1 MKINPLN
8 KNVFSNKIDD
18 SFNIFYIFGNNLGLI
33 DICYSK
39 LKKNLEVDL
48 DNPFITNYF
57 DENKLLTNTEAF
69 FDEFNSI
76 SLFGSKKTIIVDIRQ
91 GDKKND
97 VTKIFTELDKEELY
111 QILRLRS
118 EVFVVEQDCVY
129 QDIDNKDQKA
139 IHLFYKKEEE
149 IIAYTRIF
157 KKGDYYENPSIG
169 RVVVSKNKR
178 GKDLG
183 KEIMLES
190 MKYIKNNIKGEK
202 IELSAQVYLDNFY
215 KDLGFYSKGEE
226 YLEDGIPHQRMFFNL
241 V

>member
-1 MKINPLN
+1 MI
-8 KNVFSNKIDD
+8 
-18 SFNIFYIFGNNLGLI
+18 
-33 DICYSK
+33 
-39 LKKNLEVDL
+39 
-48 DNPFITNYF
+48 
-57 DENKLLTNTEAF
+57 
-69 FDEFNSI
+69 
-76 SLFGSKKTIIVDIRQ
+76 
-91 GDKKND
+91 
-97 VTKIFTELDKEELY
+97 VTKIFPELDKEELY

-129 QDIDNKDQKA
+129 QDIDNKDQIA
-139 IHLFYKKEEE
+139 IHLFYMEEEE
-149 IIAYTRIF
+149 IIGYTRIF

>member
-1 MKINPLN
+1 MIVIKT
-8 KNVFSNKIDD
+8 FS
-18 SFNIFYIFGNNLGLI
+18 
-33 DICYSK
+33 
-39 LKKNLEVDL
+39 
-48 DNPFITNYF
+48 
-57 DENKLLTNTEAF
+57 
-69 FDEFNSI
+69 
-76 SLFGSKKTIIVDIRQ
+76 
-91 GDKKND
+91 
-97 VTKIFTELDKEELY
+97 ELDKDELY

-118 EVFVVEQDCVY
+118 EVFVVEQDCIY
-129 QDIDNKDQKA
+129 QDIDNKDQIA
-139 IHLFYKKEEE
+139 THLLYKKGDE

-190 MKYIKNNIKGEK
+190 MKYISNNIKAEK
-202 IELSAQVYLDNFY
+202 IELSAQMYLDTFY
-215 KDLGFYSKGEE
+215 KDLGFYSKGQE